1 MFLLSI
7 NQKII
12 VKPITDNNGIN
23 SAQNLQTA
31 ALFVSG
37 IGKIETHIAQPT
49 KRQTF
54 LMIPIV
60 NYSATE
66 LSEHLKSGG
75 ILPFFRVRP

>member
-12 VKPITDNNGIN
+12 VKPIIDNNGIN

-37 IGKIETHIAQPT
+37 IGKIEAHIAQPT
-49 KRQTF
+49 KKANVFNDT
-54 LMIPIV
+54 
-60 NYSATE
+60 NTN
-66 LSEHLKSGG
+66 
-75 ILPFFRVRP
+75 FFM

>member
-49 KRQTF
+49 KKANVFYAFR
-54 LMIPIV
+54 L
-60 NYSATE
+60 YSYFYYFW
-66 LSEHLKSGG
+66 
-75 ILPFFRVRP
+75 IF

>member
-37 IGKIETHIAQPT
+37 MGKIETHIAQPT
-49 KRQTF
+49 KKANVFNDT
-54 LMIPIV
+54 
-60 NYSATE
+60 NSE
-66 LSEHLKSGG
+66 LLGN
-75 ILPFFRVRP
+75 